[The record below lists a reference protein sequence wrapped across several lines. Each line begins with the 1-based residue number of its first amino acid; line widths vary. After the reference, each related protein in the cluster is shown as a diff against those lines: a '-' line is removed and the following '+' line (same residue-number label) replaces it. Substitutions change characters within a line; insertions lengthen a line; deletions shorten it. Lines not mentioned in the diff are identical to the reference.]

1 MLHSTHPSPFFFF
14 FPPRHILGRS
24 LLLCASPIL
33 TLLFPPPSFLLL
45 RRKAEG
51 GGDRPKVSFVR
62 SIEMRQPSRESG
74 HPFPSSGNTGVE
86 WKRQSGA
93 SGGRGGGG
101 GAESGYTAPKT
112 ERRGRAT
119 HFPFPRKAF
128 AASPFRILSLGIEG
142 PFGFSLRVFFLA
154 TLCFGR
160 VVPAKLNWRKSL
172 KFKFSRRDLW
182 LLKNLLTLSPAFT
195 TSLRVS
201 SFFWRFKT

>member
-1 MLHSTHPSPFFFF
+1 MEDVTGETEQQSSVPPVSRYHTHAQHYIPYTTMLHSTHPSPFFFF

-119 HFPFPRKAF
+119 HFPFPRKGICGF
-128 AASPFRILSLGIEG
+128 PFPNPLAWDRGTFRFLSS
-142 PFGFSLRVFFLA
+142 GFLFWVYLFLE
-154 TLCFGR
+154 
-160 VVPAKLNWRKSL
+160 
-172 KFKFSRRDLW
+172 
-182 LLKNLLTLSPAFT
+182 
-195 TSLRVS
+195 
-201 SFFWRFKT
+201 